1 MVQPDLNKMTIIFF
15 GIESLHFKDE
25 DDEEQ
30 EEEIDKRAEEL
41 IAHIIMK
48 KPFCGRNWSI
58 W

>member
-30 EEEIDKRAEEL
+30 EEEIERRAEEL

-58 W
+58 